1 MTEISAALARKI
13 ASTIAEEIGAQ
24 TAQVESAVGL
34 LDEGATVPFIARYR
48 KEVTNGLDDVQL
60 RELEARLS
68 YLRELEDRRL
78 AVLKAIDEQGKLHIG
93 MDAIRLMYRRL
104 GKPKTAWF
112 TSLPVLR
119 GFFDWLYPIFA
130 RHRYKMP
137 VWLLGIGVKDVCQD
151 GYCQMPAQQKAAQIR
166 KKDHES
172 H

>member
-1 MTEISAALARKI
+1 MALTIFHDDSCVICRTEMARFYSIYSADMDLIAL
-13 ASTIAEEIGAQ
+13 SHGA
-24 TAQVESAVGL
+24 
-34 LDEGATVPFIARYR
+34 D
-48 KEVTNGLDDVQL
+48 
-60 RELEARLS
+60 ELEQHGIK
-68 YLRELEDRRL
+68 LEDAL
-78 AVLKAIDEQGKLHIG
+78 TLMHVIDEQGKLHIG
-93 MDAIRLMYRRL
+93 MNAIRLMYRRL

-166 KKDHES
+166 KQDHES

>member
-1 MTEISAALARKI
+1 MALTIFHDDSCVICRTEMARFYSIYSADMDLIAL
-13 ASTIAEEIGAQ
+13 SHGA
-24 TAQVESAVGL
+24 
-34 LDEGATVPFIARYR
+34 D
-48 KEVTNGLDDVQL
+48 
-60 RELEARLS
+60 ELEQHGIK
-68 YLRELEDRRL
+68 LEDAL
-78 AVLKAIDEQGKLHIG
+78 TLMHVIDEQGKLHIG
-93 MDAIRLMYRRL
+93 MEAIRLMYRRL

-166 KKDHES
+166 KQDHES

>member
-1 MTEISAALARKI
+1 MALTIFHDDSCVICRTEMARFYSIYSADMDLIAL
-13 ASTIAEEIGAQ
+13 SHGA
-24 TAQVESAVGL
+24 
-34 LDEGATVPFIARYR
+34 D
-48 KEVTNGLDDVQL
+48 
-60 RELEARLS
+60 ELEQHGIK
-68 YLRELEDRRL
+68 LEDAL
-78 AVLKAIDEQGKLHIG
+78 TLMHVIDEQGKLHIG
-93 MDAIRLMYRRL
+93 MEAIRLMYRRL

-151 GYCQMPAQQKAAQIR
+151 GYCQMPAQQKAAQRR
-166 KKDHES
+166 KQDHES

>member
-1 MTEISAALARKI
+1 MALTIFHDDSCVICRTEMARFYSIYSADMDLIAL
-13 ASTIAEEIGAQ
+13 SHGA
-24 TAQVESAVGL
+24 
-34 LDEGATVPFIARYR
+34 D
-48 KEVTNGLDDVQL
+48 
-60 RELEARLS
+60 ELEQHGIK
-68 YLRELEDRRL
+68 LEDAL
-78 AVLKAIDEQGKLHIG
+78 TLMHVIDEQGKLHIG

-112 TSLPVLR
+112 TSLPVFR

-166 KKDHES
+166 KQDHES

>member
-1 MTEISAALARKI
+1 MALTIFHDDSCVICRTEMARFYSIYSADMDLIAL
-13 ASTIAEEIGAQ
+13 SHGT
-24 TAQVESAVGL
+24 
-34 LDEGATVPFIARYR
+34 D
-48 KEVTNGLDDVQL
+48 
-60 RELEARLS
+60 ELEQHGIK
-68 YLRELEDRRL
+68 LEDAL
-78 AVLKAIDEQGKLHIG
+78 TLMHVIDEQGKLHIG

-166 KKDHES
+166 KQEHES

>member
-1 MTEISAALARKI
+1 MGLTSVHDDSCVSCRTEMARFYSIYSADMDLIAL
-13 ASTIAEEIGAQ
+13 SHGA
-24 TAQVESAVGL
+24 
-34 LDEGATVPFIARYR
+34 D
-48 KEVTNGLDDVQL
+48 
-60 RELEARLS
+60 ELEQHGIK
-68 YLRELEDRRL
+68 REDALTL
-78 AVLKAIDEQGKLHIG
+78 MHVIDEQGKLHIG

-166 KKDHES
+166 RQDHEQQ
-172 H
+172 

>member
-1 MTEISAALARKI
+1 MALTIFHDDSCVICRTEMARFYSIYSADMDLIAL
-13 ASTIAEEIGAQ
+13 SHGA
-24 TAQVESAVGL
+24 
-34 LDEGATVPFIARYR
+34 D
-48 KEVTNGLDDVQL
+48 
-60 RELEARLS
+60 ELEQHGIK
-68 YLRELEDRRL
+68 LEDAL
-78 AVLKAIDEQGKLHIG
+78 TLMHVIDEQGKLHIG

-151 GYCQMPAQQKAAQIR
+151 GYCQMPVAQKAAQLR
-166 KKDHES
+166 KQGQEQK
-172 H
+172 

>member
-1 MTEISAALARKI
+1 MARFYSIYSADMDLIAL
-13 ASTIAEEIGAQ
+13 SHGT
-24 TAQVESAVGL
+24 
-34 LDEGATVPFIARYR
+34 D
-48 KEVTNGLDDVQL
+48 
-60 RELEARLS
+60 ELEQHGIK
-68 YLRELEDRRL
+68 LEDAL
-78 AVLKAIDEQGKLHIG
+78 TLMHVIDEQGKLHIG

-166 KKDHES
+166 KQDHES

>member
-1 MTEISAALARKI
+1 MALTIFHDDSCVICRTEMARFYSIYSADMDLIAL
-13 ASTIAEEIGAQ
+13 SHGT
-24 TAQVESAVGL
+24 
-34 LDEGATVPFIARYR
+34 D
-48 KEVTNGLDDVQL
+48 
-60 RELEARLS
+60 ELEQHGIK
-68 YLRELEDRRL
+68 LEDAL
-78 AVLKAIDEQGKLHIG
+78 TLMHVIDEQGKLHIG
-93 MDAIRLMYRRL
+93 MDAISLMYRRL

-166 KKDHES
+166 KQDHES

>member
-1 MTEISAALARKI
+1 MALTIFHDDSCVICRTEMARFYSIYSADMDLIAL
-13 ASTIAEEIGAQ
+13 SHGA
-24 TAQVESAVGL
+24 
-34 LDEGATVPFIARYR
+34 D
-48 KEVTNGLDDVQL
+48 
-60 RELEARLS
+60 ELEQHGIK
-68 YLRELEDRRL
+68 LEDAL
-78 AVLKAIDEQGKLHIG
+78 TLMHVIDEQGKLHIG

-166 KKDHES
+166 RQDHEQQ
-172 H
+172 

>member
-1 MTEISAALARKI
+1 MALTIFHDDSCVICRTEMARFYSIYSADMDLIAL
-13 ASTIAEEIGAQ
+13 SHGT
-24 TAQVESAVGL
+24 
-34 LDEGATVPFIARYR
+34 D
-48 KEVTNGLDDVQL
+48 
-60 RELEARLS
+60 ELEQHGIK
-68 YLRELEDRRL
+68 LEDAL
-78 AVLKAIDEQGKLHIG
+78 TLMHVIDEQGKLHIG
-93 MDAIRLMYRRL
+93 MEAIRLMYRRL

-166 KKDHES
+166 KQDHES

>member
-1 MTEISAALARKI
+1 MALTIFHDDSCVICRTEMARFYSIYSADMDLIAL
-13 ASTIAEEIGAQ
+13 SHGT
-24 TAQVESAVGL
+24 
-34 LDEGATVPFIARYR
+34 D
-48 KEVTNGLDDVQL
+48 
-60 RELEARLS
+60 ELEQHGIK
-68 YLRELEDRRL
+68 LEDAL
-78 AVLKAIDEQGKLHIG
+78 TLMHVVDEQGKLHIG

-166 KKDHES
+166 KQDHES

>member
-1 MTEISAALARKI
+1 MALTIFHDDSCVICRTEMARFYSIYSADMDLIAL
-13 ASTIAEEIGAQ
+13 SHGA
-24 TAQVESAVGL
+24 
-34 LDEGATVPFIARYR
+34 D
-48 KEVTNGLDDVQL
+48 
-60 RELEARLS
+60 ELEQHGIK
-68 YLRELEDRRL
+68 LEDAL
-78 AVLKAIDEQGKLHIG
+78 TLMHVIDEQGKLHIG
-93 MDAIRLMYRRL
+93 MEAIRLMYRRL

-166 KKDHES
+166 RQDHEQQ
-172 H
+172 

>member
-1 MTEISAALARKI
+1 MALTIFHDDSCVICRTEMARFYSIYSADMDLIAL
-13 ASTIAEEIGAQ
+13 SHGA
-24 TAQVESAVGL
+24 
-34 LDEGATVPFIARYR
+34 D
-48 KEVTNGLDDVQL
+48 
-60 RELEARLS
+60 ELEQHGIK
-68 YLRELEDRRL
+68 LEDAL
-78 AVLKAIDEQGKLHIG
+78 TLMHVIDEQGKLHIG
-93 MDAIRLMYRRL
+93 MEAIRLMYRRL

-166 KKDHES
+166 SQDHEQQ
-172 H
+172 

>member
-1 MTEISAALARKI
+1 MALTIFHDDSCVICRTEMARFYSIYSADMDLIAL
-13 ASTIAEEIGAQ
+13 SHGT
-24 TAQVESAVGL
+24 
-34 LDEGATVPFIARYR
+34 D
-48 KEVTNGLDDVQL
+48 
-60 RELEARLS
+60 ELEQHGIK
-68 YLRELEDRRL
+68 LEDAL
-78 AVLKAIDEQGKLHIG
+78 TLMHVIDEQGKLHIG
-93 MDAIRLMYRRL
+93 MEAIRLMYRRL

-166 KKDHES
+166 RQDHEQQ
-172 H
+172 

>member
-1 MTEISAALARKI
+1 MALTIFHDDSCVICRTEMARFYSIYSADMDLIAL
-13 ASTIAEEIGAQ
+13 SHGT
-24 TAQVESAVGL
+24 
-34 LDEGATVPFIARYR
+34 D
-48 KEVTNGLDDVQL
+48 
-60 RELEARLS
+60 ELEQHGIK
-68 YLRELEDRRL
+68 LEDAL
-78 AVLKAIDEQGKLHIG
+78 TLMHVFDEQGKLHIG

-166 KKDHES
+166 KQDHES

>member
-1 MTEISAALARKI
+1 MALTIFHDDSCVICRTEMARFYSIYSADMDLIAL
-13 ASTIAEEIGAQ
+13 SHGA
-24 TAQVESAVGL
+24 
-34 LDEGATVPFIARYR
+34 D
-48 KEVTNGLDDVQL
+48 
-60 RELEARLS
+60 ELEQHGIK
-68 YLRELEDRRL
+68 LEDAL
-78 AVLKAIDEQGKLHIG
+78 TLMHVIDEQGKLHIG

-166 KKDHES
+166 KQDHES

>member
-1 MTEISAALARKI
+1 MALTIFHDDSCVICRTEMARFYSIYSADMDLIAL
-13 ASTIAEEIGAQ
+13 SHGA
-24 TAQVESAVGL
+24 
-34 LDEGATVPFIARYR
+34 D
-48 KEVTNGLDDVQL
+48 
-60 RELEARLS
+60 ELEQ
-68 YLRELEDRRL
+68 YGIKLEDAL
-78 AVLKAIDEQGKLHIG
+78 TLMHVIDEQGKLHIG

-119 GFFDWLYPIFA
+119 VFFDWLYPIFA

-166 KKDHES
+166 KQDHES

>member
-1 MTEISAALARKI
+1 MALTIFHDDSCVICRTEMARFYSIYSADMDLIAL
-13 ASTIAEEIGAQ
+13 SHGA
-24 TAQVESAVGL
+24 
-34 LDEGATVPFIARYR
+34 D
-48 KEVTNGLDDVQL
+48 
-60 RELEARLS
+60 ELEQ
-68 YLRELEDRRL
+68 YGIKLEDAL
-78 AVLKAIDEQGKLHIG
+78 TLMHVIDEQGKLHIG

-166 KKDHES
+166 KQDHES

>member
-1 MTEISAALARKI
+1 MALTIFHDDSCVICRTEMARFYSIYSADMDLIAL
-13 ASTIAEEIGAQ
+13 SHGT
-24 TAQVESAVGL
+24 
-34 LDEGATVPFIARYR
+34 D
-48 KEVTNGLDDVQL
+48 
-60 RELEARLS
+60 ELEQHGIK
-68 YLRELEDRRL
+68 LEDAL
-78 AVLKAIDEQGKLHIG
+78 TLMHVIDEQGKLHIG

-119 GFFDWLYPIFA
+119 GFFEWLYPIFA

-166 KKDHES
+166 KQDHES

>member
-1 MTEISAALARKI
+1 MALTIFHDDSCVICRTEMARFYSIYSADMELIAL
-13 ASTIAEEIGAQ
+13 SHGT
-24 TAQVESAVGL
+24 
-34 LDEGATVPFIARYR
+34 D
-48 KEVTNGLDDVQL
+48 
-60 RELEARLS
+60 ELEQHGIK
-68 YLRELEDRRL
+68 LEDAL
-78 AVLKAIDEQGKLHIG
+78 TLMHVIDEQGKLHIG

-137 VWLLGIGVKDVCQD
+137 VWLLGINVKDVNDACQD
-151 GYCQMPAQQKAAQIR
+151 GYCQMPVQQKAAQIR
-166 KKDHES
+166 RQDHEP

>member
-1 MTEISAALARKI
+1 MALTIFHDDSCVICRTEMARFYSIYSADMDLIAL
-13 ASTIAEEIGAQ
+13 SHGA
-24 TAQVESAVGL
+24 
-34 LDEGATVPFIARYR
+34 D
-48 KEVTNGLDDVQL
+48 
-60 RELEARLS
+60 ELEQHGIK
-68 YLRELEDRRL
+68 LEDAL
-78 AVLKAIDEQGKLHIG
+78 TLMHVIDEQGKLHIG

-151 GYCQMPAQQKAAQIR
+151 GYC
-166 KKDHES
+166 
-172 H
+172 

>member
-1 MTEISAALARKI
+1 MALTIFHDDSCVICRTEMARFYSIYSADMDLIAL
-13 ASTIAEEIGAQ
+13 SHGA
-24 TAQVESAVGL
+24 
-34 LDEGATVPFIARYR
+34 D
-48 KEVTNGLDDVQL
+48 
-60 RELEARLS
+60 ELEQHGIK
-68 YLRELEDRRL
+68 LEDAL
-78 AVLKAIDEQGKLHIG
+78 TLMHVIDEQGKLHIG

-151 GYCQMPAQQKAAQIR
+151 GYCQMPVQQKAAQIR
-166 KKDHES
+166 RQDHEQK
-172 H
+172 

>member
-1 MTEISAALARKI
+1 MALTIFYDDSCVICRTEMARFYSIYSADMDLIAL
-13 ASTIAEEIGAQ
+13 SHGA
-24 TAQVESAVGL
+24 
-34 LDEGATVPFIARYR
+34 D
-48 KEVTNGLDDVQL
+48 
-60 RELEARLS
+60 ELEQHGIK
-68 YLRELEDRRL
+68 LEDAL
-78 AVLKAIDEQGKLHIG
+78 TLMHVIDEQGKLHIG
-93 MDAIRLMYRRL
+93 MEAIRLMYRRL

-166 KKDHES
+166 RQDHEQQ
-172 H
+172 

>member
-1 MTEISAALARKI
+1 MALTIFHDDSCVICRTEMARFYSIYSADMDLIAL
-13 ASTIAEEIGAQ
+13 SHGT
-24 TAQVESAVGL
+24 
-34 LDEGATVPFIARYR
+34 D
-48 KEVTNGLDDVQL
+48 
-60 RELEARLS
+60 ELEQHGIK
-68 YLRELEDRRL
+68 LEDAL
-78 AVLKAIDEQGKLHIG
+78 TLMHVIDEQGKLHIG

-166 KKDHES
+166 RQDHEQQ
-172 H
+172 